1 MSDAETAGGAASNG
15 HQRILDI
22 VPTELHQRTPLFIG
36 NTDNVVAY
44 WAPSAPATPGQR
56 IDASYRVDWSAA
68 RAPASEALGNEVA
81 IVQNVW
87 RGRGDEEGSD
97 RLVIDFAGVTD
108 GAKPEIWT
116 DIGAGTMIKTA
127 SYPVLGQ
134 PGLYRMV
141 LDLKREGAGLT
152 DIRAQLRLGDR
163 AISEYVHYPVGP

>member
-1 MSDAETAGGAASNG
+1 VRLYSF
-15 HQRILDI
+15 
-22 VPTELHQRTPLFIG
+22 PTDSEY
-36 NTDNVVAY
+36 TDNVVAY
-44 WAPSAPATPGQR
+44 WTPSAPATPGQR

-116 DIGAGTMIKTA
+116 DISAGTMIKTA
-127 SYPVLGQ
+127 GYPVLGQ